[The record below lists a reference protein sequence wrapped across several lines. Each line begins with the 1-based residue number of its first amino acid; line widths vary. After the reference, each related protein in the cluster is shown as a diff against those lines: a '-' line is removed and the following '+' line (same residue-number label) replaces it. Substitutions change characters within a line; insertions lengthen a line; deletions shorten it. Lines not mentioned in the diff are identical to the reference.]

1 MTDDLFDQLE
11 ASNDRLVRKANR
23 EIKRRGEI
31 IRTLYFALV
40 KINELGKD
48 DVFDERCAI
57 ATKAMKKVNPDYG
70 KD

>member
-1 MTDDLFDQLE
+1 MTDDLV
-11 ASNDRLVRKANR
+11 DRLELSSLPLAQEAAK
-23 EIKRRGEI
+23 EINRRGEI

-48 DVFDERCAI
+48 DVFDERCTI

>member
-1 MTDDLFDQLE
+1 MTDDLMKHLKSANVNLLE
-11 ASNDRLVRKANR
+11 QAH
-23 EIKRRGEI
+23 EINRRGEI